1 VKDQPCILALIPARG
16 GSKSVPHKNIY
27 KLGGYPLIA
36 YTIQVA
42 LDASSVTRAVVSTDD
57 KQIAGIAKSFG
68 AEVPFLRPTALS
80 GDDSTD
86 NGFFL
91 HMINWFLEHEG
102 FVPDL
107 IVHLRPTSPFRNT
120 DRIEE
125 AINIMRETPEADA
138 LRSVHKTDLTPYKMF
153 EISDGYLHGY
163 FPSHPVREYH
173 NLPRQTFPQAYIAN
187 GYVDIIRPEKFL
199 RSGILH
205 GEKIYGFVITEPIVD
220 IDTPADF
227 AKAEIFLSQ
236 QKGYVPLI
244 ARKD

>member
-1 VKDQPCILALIPARG
+1 MKDQPCILALIPARG

-125 AINIMRETPEADA
+125 AINN
-138 LRSVHKTDLTPYKMF
+138 
-153 EISDGYLHGY
+153 GYLHGY